1 MQGTAGVLSSP
12 CKKEQPINYRSLA
25 PAAAASCAGPE
36 CASREGG
43 RMAEEKAPS
52 LWKDL
57 ACGAEMLCG
66 VVTVKESTWHPR
78 IT

>member
-12 CKKEQPINYRSLA
+12 YKKEQPINYRNLA
-25 PAAAASCAGPE
+25 SAAASWAGSE

-43 RMAEEKAPS
+43 RMAEEKFPS

-57 ACGAEMLCG
+57 TRGTEMLCG
-66 VVTVKESTWHPR
+66 GCNC
-78 IT
+78 